1 MHRTSAH
8 RPVWRTPPRII
19 ATALVLISLLL
30 ASTLP
35 LFLTGS
41 LARRLGRVLSPGTW
55 PQAAWNTLR
64 WPVVAAVAVALVL
77 VLYPSGPAPPAL

>member
-8 RPVWRTPPRII
+8 RPVWRTAPRII

-30 ASTLP
+30 ASTLA

-41 LARRLGRVLSPGTW
+41 LARRLGWVLSPGTW

-77 VLYPSGPAPPAL
+77 VLYRSGPAPPAL